1 MYELTI
7 EANGK
12 KIVKQAKTKGELRRL
27 VYLYSVG
34 SQRTLDALV
43 EDLSKPKEVKE
54 VKEEK
59 ITKTNKKEEN
69 GNL

>member
-7 EANGK
+7 EGNGK
-12 KIVKQAKTKGELRRL
+12 KIIKQAKTKGELRRL
-27 VYLYSVG
+27 VYMYSVG
-34 SQRTLDALV
+34 SQEVLEKLI

-59 ITKTNKKEEN
+59 ITKQNKKEEN